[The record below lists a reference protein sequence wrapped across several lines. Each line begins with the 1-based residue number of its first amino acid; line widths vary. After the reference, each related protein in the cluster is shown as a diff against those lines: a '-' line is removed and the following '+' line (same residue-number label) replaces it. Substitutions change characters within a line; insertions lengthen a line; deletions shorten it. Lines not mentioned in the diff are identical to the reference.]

1 MSNIAVSIDKETKAA
16 LSAVAI
22 KSMAPVKSIED
33 VLCVMIRCHCNTV
46 SGLGFSYADEKMPPI
61 GAPNVH

>member
-1 MSNIAVSIDKETKAA
+1 MAA

-22 KSMAPVKSIED
+22 KSMVPVKSIEG

-61 GAPNVH
+61 GTPNVH